1 MQIAKAIL
9 YLIGL
14 WLGVDGCRRC
24 FWSSGFCKIK
34 QMILGQSFNT
44 YKAKQDKNMNVNA
57 LKYKMERFFFSN
69 NSPRVKEGSHIQLSV
84 LHYSSK
90 GIKHDESE

>member
-57 LKYKMERFFFSN
+57 LKYKMERFF
-69 NSPRVKEGSHIQLSV
+69 SPIIHHVLRKEVIFNYQCCIIQV
-84 LHYSSK
+84 R
-90 GIKHDESE
+90 E